1 MRRFGRQLQ
10 EVATGEKAVAEAL
23 GTYEEELLRY
33 GFEVVRESV
42 AMGRQRMEQ
51 NLLP

>member
-1 MRRFGRQLQ
+1 MGR
-10 EVATGEKAVAEAL
+10 EIKAAAAGEKTPPAAL

-42 AMGRQRMEQ
+42 AMGEQRMGQ
-51 NLLP
+51 KPLP